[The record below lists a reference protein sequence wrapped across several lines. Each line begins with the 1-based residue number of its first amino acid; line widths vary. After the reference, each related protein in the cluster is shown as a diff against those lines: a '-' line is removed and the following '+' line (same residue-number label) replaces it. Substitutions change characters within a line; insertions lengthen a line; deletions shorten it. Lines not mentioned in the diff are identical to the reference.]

1 MGDESTKQAAQEYL
15 AAKLAEAGRTF
26 EAQENL
32 EAAIA
37 LAPAVWKQFAGTVIS
52 KCEEW
57 NGVTQ
62 EQTLACKEIALGDL
76 RICCAGNSQQI
87 IVHYDSKKRFVFI
100 KNSAKPE
107 HEPETILQIEGY
119 LSDSGRAAHLV
130 RNDLAINVDMLI
142 LAQLR
147 ILAGLKSRAEG

>member
-76 RICCAGNSQQI
+76 RIWCAGNSQQI

-119 LSDSGRAAHLV
+119 LSESGRQARLMRNEQPVNIDMVLV
-130 RNDLAINVDMLI
+130 G
-142 LAQLR
+142 QLR
-147 ILAGLKSRAEG
+147 ILAGLSRRAEG